1 MMSCKY
7 ACKIKVMT
15 NPTSSYDPF
24 AHLADCGA
32 KICGIR
38 TRDDYVHCVEKGA
51 AFIGM
56 VFFEK
61 SPRHLSWDDAIKLAE
76 IARPNGPIRVALT
89 VNADDDYLE
98 MIYQT
103 AKPDMF
109 QLHGDETPQRARQ
122 IKQRYNLPVMKAL
135 RVQSAADVKAANDYI
150 GSVDWLLFD
159 AFPANPDLPG
169 GTGHQF
175 DWQLVAGL
183 ELPVPW
189 MLAGGLSADSL
200 QKARIQTGARYF
212 DVSSAVEG
220 EKGVKNHEKISAFI
234 EAAC

>member
-1 MMSCKY
+1 MSSMFQSRLPRY
-7 ACKIKVMT
+7 
-15 NPTSSYDPF
+15 
-24 AHLADCGA
+24 GA
-32 KICGIR
+32 KICGIK
-38 TRDDYVHCVEKGA
+38 TPADYDHCVSVGA
-51 AFIGM
+51 AFVGC

-61 SPRHLSWDDAIKLAE
+61 SPRHLSWEKASRLAE
-76 IARPNGPIRVALT
+76 IANPNGPVRVALT
-89 VNADDDYLE
+89 VNATDAYIE
-98 MIYQT
+98 QIMQHF
-103 AKPDMF
+103 APDMI
-109 QLHGDETPQRARQ
+109 QLHGDETPERSAE
-122 IKQRYNLPVMKAL
+122 IKSRFNVAVMKAF
-135 RVQSAADVKAANDYI
+135 RVKSEEDIKLSTHYHNE
-150 GSVDWLLFD
+150 VDWLLFD
-159 AFPANPDLPG
+159 ADSGNPDMPG

-183 ELPVPW
+183 DLPVPW